1 MQDINGYE
9 RFIGLLPGCYSM
21 GVSHPETFVAGANL
35 VLNSA
40 EAPLTAL
47 TLYGHSTQDGTPS
60 PGNPVPIVSTGSVMT
75 TGAQLFKDYSVKI
88 PVTPSTTYYVS
99 SGQRTEP
106 GRIDIG
112 CYDSN
117 QQLINADGLIDMP
130 VSIYLQSSGLYRL
143 SSDSDSLSFKITT
156 GENTSFLAFI
166 IPSFQIDGFP
176 SLMLNAGDTPLPWEP
191 YTGGQ
196 PAANPYEGEINVTI
210 SDGGTQSQFLTVSA
224 PGGLPG
230 IPVDASKLPEGMT
243 PTYVDESGQQWICDE
258 VDFSRGTYV
267 KRDNMKTFDGSKD
280 EFWSAYMTPGFEGF
294 AINILDM
301 LVTERGPGLSNLF
314 LIGGVDGQ
322 PRIRLGA
329 NNNRMYM
336 NNTNPDIATT
346 VDEWLSWLSNNPL
359 RVLYVLETPIE
370 TDLSDEE
377 MAAYKALHTYS
388 PTATV
393 SNDAEAWMKVG
404 YYSNA
409 ALEKM
414 SREAL
419 KINGGNLK

>member
-1 MQDINGYE
+1 MYQMVEDKIFGMG
-9 RFIGLLPGCYSM
+9 FIGLEPGRLYKIGQSPKLKDQTAS
-21 GVSHPETFVAGANL
+21 GNPL
-35 VLNSA
+35 LLNSA

-47 TLYGHSTQDGTPS
+47 TVYGHSTQDGTPS
-60 PGNPVPIVSTGSVMT
+60 PDNPVPIVSTGSVMT

-243 PTYVDESGQQWICDE
+243 PTYVDESGQQWVCDE
-258 VDFSRGTYV
+258 VDF
-267 KRDNMKTFDGSKD
+267 
-280 EFWSAYMTPGFEGF
+280 
-294 AINILDM
+294 
-301 LVTERGPGLSNLF
+301 ERGVYVQRVGKINVTLVDSYYSNEEFGAITNPSNLLNTGLRVPILSNYF
-314 LIGGVDGQ
+314 HYDKIIKVDGIGFGYLNV
-322 PRIRLGA
+322 IRLYYTLGSVEA
-329 NNNRMYM
+329 FN
-336 NNTNPDIATT
+336 
-346 VDEWLSWLSNNPL
+346 EWLSQNDVVVYYPFA
-359 RVLYVLETPIE
+359 TPIE
-370 TDLSDEE
+370 TPLPAEE
-377 MAAYKALHTYS
+377 IAAYKALHTYS
-388 PTATV
+388 PTTTV
-393 SNDAEAWMKVG
+393 SNDAGAWMKVG
-404 YYSNA
+404 YKTNE
-409 ALEKM
+409 L
-414 SREAL
+414 
-419 KINGGNLK
+419 